1 MFEAVIL
8 VGILLGLVVL
18 GVYLLRTFSG
28 GATYADER
36 RNEIEAAVKHRRAEH
51 NDVVVTVTLGWCLF
65 VRDSEGRPHE
75 TWVDD
80 RSYQTPVELADRALQ
95 RLPGTGRA
103 PPAPPAPPA
112 TSWST
117 SDGARSS

>member
-1 MFEAVIL
+1 MFEVVIL

-18 GVYLLRTFSG
+18 GVYLLRTFSS
-28 GATYADER
+28 GAEER
-36 RNEIEAAVKHRRAEH
+36 RNELEAAVRDKRAQRD
-51 NDVVVTVTLGWCLF
+51 DVVITVTPGWCIF
-65 VRDSEGRPHE
+65 VRDSQGRPLE

-80 RSYQTPVELADRALQ
+80 RSYQTPAELADRALQ
-95 RLPGTGRA
+95 QLPGTGR
-103 PPAPPAPPA
+103 APPAPPA